1 MLNSTYH
8 YLQQF
13 YKSYQRK
20 LAGWDLNGKAS
31 VNHLAMMMVVISSG
45 FSILLFITGAQNW
58 YFTLFA
64 LPVYL
69 LVLWM
74 NKKQQAQMAT
84 QLLLVGSLMLISF
97 WCFTNRKVSAE
108 MGYLSLACTLPM
120 LVRSILSTLIWFII
134 CVVCFLLY
142 RFYDAT
148 APFVPDNTINYAWL
162 SNTIVVVAIM
172 VVFVQIISF
181 RELAFHFS
189 STLKTKNAELD
200 QVIVGKE
207 KVERDLQS
215 KNEEMQTLTEQLNW
229 IVIQKNS
236 ELQVYLDAINVNIY
250 SAISDSQGRFVKVND
265 PLLKASGYSSEEL
278 IGNHFNILDS
288 GFHSSLFLS
297 RLESTVKSGNS
308 WRGEFK
314 SRAKDGSFFW
324 CDQVIIPIGGKTDV
338 INYFLTLGL
347 PITER
352 KQTEETRDK
361 TLNLLETIAF
371 QTSHKVR
378 GPLARIEGLV
388 NLIQHDLVSIDEIKM
403 VSAKLKDSSIEVNLA
418 TSDLVN
424 FVNDHQISI
433 Q

>member
-1 MLNSTYH
+1 MSSLYGSIKRI
-8 YLQQF
+8 YL
-13 YKSYQRK
+13 SYQSK
-20 LAGWDLNGKAS
+20 LIGWDLSGKAA
-31 VNHLAMMMVVISSG
+31 VNHLALIMIVIATG
-45 FSILLFITGAQNW
+45 FTLILLITGVDKW
-58 YFTLFA
+58 FYVWSA
-64 LPVYL
+64 LPLYL
-69 LVLWM
+69 SVLWA
-74 NKKQQAQMAT
+74 NKKQKFKLAST
-84 QLLLVGSLMLISF
+84 LLLLGSLLLISF
-97 WCFTNRKVSAE
+97 WSFTNRRVAAE
-108 MGYLSLACTLPM
+108 MGYLALACSLPV
-120 LVRSILSTLIWFII
+120 LVQSVRSMVWWFLVCLTL
-134 CVVCFLLY
+134 FLLY
-142 RFYDAT
+142 RYYDAT
-148 APFVPDNTINYAWL
+148 TPFVPDPSINYIIL
-162 SNTIVVVAIM
+162 SNSIIVTSICI
-172 VVFVQIISF
+172 VFIQIISF

-189 STLKTKNAELD
+189 TTLKNKNTQLD
-200 QVIVGKE
+200 KVIEGKE
-207 KVERDLQS
+207 KMEKELQA

-250 SAISDSQGRFVKVND
+250 SAISDNNGRFVKVND
-265 PLLKASGYSSEEL
+265 PLLNASGYRSEEL
-278 IGNHFNILDS
+278 IGNHFSILDS
-288 GFHSSLFLS
+288 GFHSPLFLS
-297 RLESTVKSGNS
+297 RLESTVKSGNP

-314 SRAKDGSFFW
+314 SRGKDGSYFW
-324 CDQVIIPIGGKTDV
+324 CDQVIIPIGGKTDT

-361 TLNLLETIAF
+361 TLSLLETIAF

-388 NLIQHDLVSIDEIKM
+388 NLIQHDLVSMAELKM

>member
-1 MLNSTYH
+1 
-8 YLQQF
+8 
-13 YKSYQRK
+13 
-20 LAGWDLNGKAS
+20 LNGKAA
-31 VNHLAMMMVVISSG
+31 VNHLALMMTIVSTGFTIS
-45 FSILLFITGAQNW
+45 LLITGAEKW
-58 YFTLFA
+58 YYVLSA
-64 LPVYL
+64 VPIYL
-69 LVLWM
+69 LVLWA
-74 NKKQQAQMAT
+74 NKKQRFTLAT
-84 QLLLVGSLMLISF
+84 HILLVGSLLVISF
-97 WCFTNRKVSAE
+97 WCFTNRRVSAE
-108 MGYLSLACTLPM
+108 MGYLSLACSLPM
-120 LVRSILSTLIWFII
+120 LVRSIRTMIYWFVA
-134 CVVCFLLY
+134 CMVFFLVY
-142 RFYDAT
+142 KYYDAIT
-148 APFVPDNTINYAWL
+148 PFTPDATINYVWL
-162 SNTIVVVAIM
+162 TNSILVASIV

-189 STLKTKNAELD
+189 STLKEKNAQLD
-200 QVIVGKE
+200 KVIEGKE
-207 KVERDLQS
+207 KMERDLQA

-265 PLLKASGYSSEEL
+265 PLLKASGYRSEEL
-278 IGNHFNILDS
+278 IGNHFSILDS
-288 GFHSSLFLS
+288 EFHSTLFLS
-297 RLESTVKSGNS
+297 RIESTVKSGNP

-324 CDQVIIPIGGKTDV
+324 CDQVIIPIGGKTDT

-361 TLNLLETIAF
+361 TLSLLETIAF

-388 NLIQHDLVSIDEIKM
+388 NLIQHDLVSLAEMKM
-403 VSAKLKDSSIEVNLA
+403 VSAKLKDSSVEVNLA